1 MKECCVL
8 FSFIFSFILIVVV
21 LLNLYVLGVI
31 LFLEGYVLLVVDI
44 DKCVRIEIIK
54 IF

>member
-8 FSFIFSFILIVVV
+8 FSFIFSFILIVV